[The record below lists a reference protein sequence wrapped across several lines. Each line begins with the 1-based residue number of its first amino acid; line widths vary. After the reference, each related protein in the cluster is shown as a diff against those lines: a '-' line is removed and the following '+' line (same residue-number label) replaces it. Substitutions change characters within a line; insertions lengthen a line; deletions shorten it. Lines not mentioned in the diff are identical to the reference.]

1 LSLLH
6 VVLMLIILALLL
18 LVFVLLLQIRK
29 IKREKFVVDSIYK
42 ASKKLPEMGSRREF
56 IKYVCKIEKDITKA
70 NEFVY
75 FRYNEENDLL
85 IPVYAESPY
94 KEQILH
100 TTLRLGEGFTGKVA
114 LSRKGGILNH
124 ATKSNISKHVPNT
137 PKDDSSL
144 LAIPM
149 IFNKTLLGA
158 ILLVK
163 LDGTTFREEDLR
175 LSEIFVNIVSGFFF
189 TKNLIFTIQEG
200 VVQLIVALVKS
211 VEYKDPYTAGH
222 SIRVGHFSEILARTM
237 GLSDREVLIAKI
249 GGFLHDIGKIAIE
262 DEILKRKT
270 NLRSEDWKKIR
281 EHPKIGADV
290 VSKFRFLK
298 DVIPCILYHH
308 KWFDGRGYPENID
321 IKGKDIPICGRI
333 VAVAD
338 ALDAITTE
346 RPGYSARSLQWAIYE
361 IAKKRGTQFDPD
373 VVDAL
378 IRSSREISM
387 FVRKEFSIEDT
398 ANYDEIVKIL

>member
-1 LSLLH
+1 MLHLILLL
-6 VVLMLIILALLL
+6 VILVLLL
-18 LVFVLLLQIRK
+18 LILILVLQIRK
-29 IKREKFVVDSIYK
+29 IKKEKFVVDSIYK
-42 ASKKLPEMGSRREF
+42 ASKKLPEMGSRTEF
-56 IKYVCKIEKDITKA
+56 IEYVCKIEKDITKA

-75 FRYNEENDLL
+75 FRYNEADDLL

-100 TTLRLGEGFTGKVA
+100 TSLRLGEGFTGRVA
-114 LSRKGGILNH
+114 LSRKAGILNH

-149 IFNKTLLGA
+149 VFNDTLLGA

-163 LDGTTFREEDLR
+163 LGGSTFRGEDLK
-175 LSEIFVNIVSGFFF
+175 LSEIFVNIVSSFFF
-189 TKNLIFTIQEG
+189 TKNLIFTMQEG
-200 VVQLIVALVKS
+200 VVQLIIALVKS

-237 GLSDREVLIAKI
+237 GLSDKEVLVAKI
-249 GGFLHDIGKIAIE
+249 GGFLHDIGKIAIK
-262 DEILKRKT
+262 DSILKKEST
-270 NLRSEDWKKIR
+270 LQDDEWQKIR
-281 EHPKIGADV
+281 QHPKIGADV
-290 VSKFRFLK
+290 VSKFKFLR
-298 DVIPCILYHH
+298 DVVPCILYHH
-308 KWFDGRGYPENID
+308 KWFNGMGYPTDIN

-333 VAVAD
+333 IAVAD
-338 ALDAITTE
+338 TLDAITTD
-346 RPGYSARSLQWAIYE
+346 RPGYSSRSLPWAIYK
-361 IAKKRGTQFDPD
+361 IVQRRGTQFDPD

-378 IRSSREISM
+378 IKSSKEITM

-398 ANYDEIVKIL
+398 ANYDEIIKIL